1 MKFENIIKR
10 ISAIAAGSVVF
21 LVAAGMYLSFK
32 GFVMGQDGSITLVKN
47 AYAVEQTAVTPKT
60 IPNNVVLPS
69 GEILGNA
76 DAPVTI
82 YEFSSFGCYH
92 CANFHLKTLPLLE
105 KDFISK
111 GKLKIVFS
119 DFPLDAKSMQAS
131 LMSHCFKGGK
141 YFRFLSTLFEKQREW
156 GMSKETDKL
165 LKQYAFANG
174 LNQDVAQRCLENKLR
189 AQDIMESRQYAVNHL
204 GITGTPSFVVSG
216 SQGRQILFGAPDYE
230 TLKTIIEKNIAA
242 K

>member
-10 ISAIAAGSVVF
+10 ISAIAAACVVF
-21 LVAAGMYLSFK
+21 MVAAGMYLSFK
-32 GFVMGQDGSITLVKN
+32 GFVMGQNGSITLVKN
-47 AYAVEQTAVTPKT
+47 AYAVEQPAVAPKM

-69 GEILGNA
+69 GEILGNK
-76 DAPVTI
+76 DAPITI

-92 CANFHLKTLPLLE
+92 CADFHLKTLPLLE
-105 KDFISK
+105 KEFISK
-111 GKLKIVFS
+111 GQLKIVFS

-131 LMSHCFKGGK
+131 LMSHCFKGSK
-141 YFRFLSTLFEKQREW
+141 YFRFINTLFQKQREW
-156 GMSKETDKL
+156 GMSNQTGDL

-174 LNQDVAQRCLENKLR
+174 LNQDVATRCLENKLK

-204 GITGTPSFVVSG
+204 GITGTPSFVISG
-216 SQGRQILFGAPDYE
+216 SQGSQILYGAPDYE
-230 TLKTIIEKNIAA
+230 TLKAIIEKNITT